1 MKDQEIKRSGAVPI
15 GLFFSVCFFCL
26 LEIRPPRKRLGFSKS
41 VAQCIG
47 FGIDFTIW
55 GHMARYGQVPK
66 NIKYNVYFKE
76 LLFLIWQI
84 KKQASRPSAQ
94 RSQINSQCIG
104 FGIDEDQ

>member
-1 MKDQEIKRSGAVPI
+1 M
-15 GLFFSVCFFCL
+15 FFVL

-66 NIKYNVYFKE
+66 NIKYIVYFKE
-76 LLFLIWQI
+76 LLFFDLADKEGRPAGQVPRDPKSI
-84 KKQASRPSAQ
+84 ASV
-94 RSQINSQCIG
+94 
-104 FGIDEDQ
+104 